1 MDYPNRGT
9 LWANTYKKAGSQ
21 QPDMK
26 GDIKLELDL
35 VKELLANADSD
46 HVVIKMSAWLGK
58 DKDGNRKVSLQHD
71 GYKAA
76 APSTSSAKDP
86 WDD

>member
-9 LWANTYKKAGSQ
+9 LWTNDYKKTDA

-35 VKELLANADSD
+35 VKDMLENADTD
-46 HVVIKMSAWLGK
+46 HIVIKLSAWLGK
-58 DKDGNRKVSLQHD
+58 DKDGKRKVSLQHD
-71 GYKAA
+71 GYKPA
-76 APSTSSAKDP
+76 APAASSAKDP

>member
-9 LWANTYKKAGSQ
+9 LWTNGYKKTEA

-26 GDIKLELDL
+26 GDLKIELDL
-35 VKELLANADSD
+35 FKEMLETAESD
-46 HVVIKMSAWLGK
+46 HVVIKLGAWLGK
-58 DKDGNRKVSLQHD
+58 DKDGNRKVSLKLD
-71 GYKAA
+71 NLKPA
-76 APSTSSAKDP
+76 APAASSAKDP

>member
-9 LWANTYKKAGSQ
+9 LWTNDYKKTDI
-21 QPDMK
+21 QPDLK

-35 VKELLANADSD
+35 VRDMLENADTD
-46 HVVIKMSAWLGK
+46 HIVIKLSAWLGK
-58 DKDGNRKVSLQHD
+58 DKDGKRKVSLQFD
-71 GYKAA
+71 NYKPAE
-76 APSTSSAKDP
+76 PSSAKDP

>member
-9 LWANTYKKAGSQ
+9 LWANNYKKLDA

-35 VKELLANADSD
+35 VRELLDSAESD
-46 HVVIKMSAWLGK
+46 HVVIKLSAWLGK
-58 DKDGNRKVSLQHD
+58 DKEGKRKVSLQYD
-71 GYKAA
+71 AYKPA
-76 APSTSSAKDP
+76 APVAGNVKDP

>member
-9 LWANTYKKAGSQ
+9 LWNNGYKKLDA

-35 VKELLANADSD
+35 VRELLDSAESD
-46 HVVIKMSAWLGK
+46 HVVIKLSAWLGK
-58 DKDGNRKVSLQHD
+58 DKEGKRKISLQYD
-71 GYKAA
+71 AYKPA
-76 APSTSSAKDP
+76 APVAGNVKDP

>member
-9 LWANTYKKAGSQ
+9 LWTNGYKKTDA

-35 VKELLANADSD
+35 VKDLLENVDTD
-46 HVVIKMSAWLGK
+46 HIVIKLSAWLGK
-58 DKDGNRKVSLQHD
+58 DKDGNRKVSLQYD
-71 GYKAA
+71 SYKKD
-76 APSTSSAKDP
+76 APVASSAKDP

>member
-9 LWANTYKKAGSQ
+9 LWTNDYKKTDL

-26 GDIKLELDL
+26 GDIKLEIEL
-35 VKELLANADSD
+35 VKELLENAESD
-46 HVVIKMSAWLGK
+46 PIVIKLGAWLGRHT
-58 DKDGNRKVSLQHD
+58 DGKRKISLKFD
-71 GYKAA
+71 NYKPEAPAA
-76 APSTSSAKDP
+76 SSAKDP

>member
-9 LWANTYKKAGSQ
+9 LWANTYKKTDA

-26 GDIKLELDL
+26 GDIKLEIEL
-35 VKELLANADSD
+35 VKDLLANAESD
-46 HVVIKMSAWLGK
+46 HVVIKLSAWLGK
-58 DKDGNRKVSLQHD
+58 DKEGRRKVSLQFD
-71 GYKAA
+71 SYKPA
-76 APSTSSAKDP
+76 APAVSSAKDP

>member
-9 LWANTYKKAGSQ
+9 LWTNDYKKTDV

-26 GDIKLELDL
+26 GDIKLEIEL
-35 VKELLANADSD
+35 VRDMLANADTD
-46 HVVIKMSAWLGK
+46 HIVIKLGAWLGK
-58 DKDGNRKVSLQHD
+58 HTDGKRKITLKFD
-71 GYKAA
+71 PYKPAEPV
-76 APSTSSAKDP
+76 APSAKDP

>member
-9 LWANTYKKAGSQ
+9 LWANSYKKEGSQ

-35 VKELLANADSD
+35 VKELIANAESD

-58 DKDGNRKVSLQHD
+58 DKDGNRKISLQHD
-71 GYKAA
+71 GYKPAA
-76 APSTSSAKDP
+76 ASSAKDP

>member
-9 LWANTYKKAGSQ
+9 LWINNYKKTDS

-35 VKELLANADSD
+35 VKELLKSAESD
-46 HVVIKMSAWLGK
+46 HVVIKLSAWLGK
-58 DKDGNRKVSLQHD
+58 DKDGNRKVSLQYD
-71 GYKAA
+71 SYKKEAPAA
-76 APSTSSAKDP
+76 SSAKDP

>member
-9 LWANTYKKAGSQ
+9 LWANNYKKTDA

-35 VKELLANADSD
+35 VRELLDTAESD

-58 DKDGNRKVSLQHD
+58 DKEGKRKISLQFD
-71 GYKAA
+71 NYKPA
-76 APSTSSAKDP
+76 APVAGNVKDP

>member
-9 LWANTYKKAGSQ
+9 LWTNDYKKTDM

-26 GDIKLELDL
+26 GDIKLEIEL
-35 VKELLANADSD
+35 VKELLVNAESD
-46 HVVIKMSAWLGK
+46 HVVIKLGAWLGRHT
-58 DKDGNRKVSLQHD
+58 DGKRKITLKFD
-71 GYKAA
+71 NYKPA
-76 APSTSSAKDP
+76 APAASSAKDP

>member
-9 LWANTYKKAGSQ
+9 LWTNDYKKTDA

-35 VKELLANADSD
+35 VRDMLENADTD
-46 HVVIKMSAWLGK
+46 HIVIKLSAWLGK
-58 DKDGNRKVSLQHD
+58 DKDGKRKVSLQHD
-71 GYKAA
+71 GYKPA
-76 APSTSSAKDP
+76 APAASSAKDP

>member
-9 LWANTYKKAGSQ
+9 LWNNGYKKTDA

-35 VKELLANADSD
+35 VKEFWPTQSQTTL
-46 HVVIKMSAWLGK
+46 
-58 DKDGNRKVSLQHD
+58 
-71 GYKAA
+71 
-76 APSTSSAKDP
+76 
-86 WDD
+86 

>member
-9 LWANTYKKAGSQ
+9 LWTNDYKKTDT

-26 GDIKLELDL
+26 GDIKLEIEL
-35 VKELLANADSD
+35 VKDMLENADTD
-46 HVVIKMSAWLGK
+46 HIVIKMSAWLGK
-58 DKDGNRKVSLQHD
+58 DKDGNRKINLQHD
-71 GYKAA
+71 GYKPK
-76 APSTSSAKDP
+76 APATSSAKDP

>member
-9 LWANTYKKAGSQ
+9 LWNNGYKKTDI
-21 QPDMK
+21 QPDLK

-35 VKELLANADSD
+35 VKELLANAESD
-46 HVVIKMSAWLGK
+46 HVVIKLGAWLGK
-58 DKDGNRKVSLQHD
+58 DKDGNRKVSLKLD
-71 GYKAA
+71 NLKPAPAA
-76 APSTSSAKDP
+76 SSAKDP

>member
-9 LWANTYKKAGSQ
+9 LWANGYKTTDS

-35 VKELLANADSD
+35 VKELLANAESD

-58 DKDGNRKVSLQHD
+58 DREGKRKVSLQYD
-71 GYKAA
+71 SYKGKPAA
-76 APSTSSAKDP
+76 SSAKDP

>member
-9 LWANTYKKAGSQ
+9 LWTNGYKKTEA

-26 GDIKLELDL
+26 GDLKIELDL
-35 VKELLANADSD
+35 FKELLETAESD
-46 HVVIKMSAWLGK
+46 HVVIKLGAWLGK
-58 DKDGNRKVSLQHD
+58 DKDGNRKVSLKID
-71 GYKAA
+71 TSTKAA
-76 APSTSSAKDP
+76 PAQTSAKDP